1 MREMDNR
8 RLFVWMAACL
18 FLITIVTAVKNWF
31 APPIALPT
39 ETSASKPVSA
49 VDHQPHR
56 NQAVW
61 AWPLPGCALTPARL
75 LWPAI
80 PEAVHKALAEKGER
94 QRQERELE
102 ERKKLEE
109 EWARTPE
116 TTLTLGHAQSKLE
129 VVLSATTGNVKSIT
143 LNNYQGATFD
153 FARPDPQQPRLV
165 LVTDDDDGRLK
176 TLPPAERV
184 VRQSYR
190 VEVAG
195 VPLRWQ
201 AQPGATKERAEFVAD
216 VPERNVRLVK
226 TFQLRPDAYH
236 LQLGLRVE
244 LLDRSRPGEVVYEL
258 TGPHGVHVE
267 GTAWKQMAFRQAVV
281 GVVTPSD
288 VRRLIRHVDDP
299 AALDPKRNTKYVGA
313 ARVFHDPK
321 DDQVLQYAG
330 VMSQYFSALVVIPR
344 APDELPARCI
354 EKYVPTYAGDDA
366 QFSPPQAHLQG
377 KVAVRLISTPV
388 KLAAGSEP
396 VTQPFELFAGPNKV
410 LLLKYEPGVD
420 PALPDY
426 YADVVH
432 LRSLTEAPFYR
443 WTEAIGWTAIVNFCT
458 NLMHRLLEWLHAVLF
473 SYGLAIVAMT
483 MIVRLIMFPISRK
496 QAMISIEM
504 SRRMA
509 ALKPELDKIN
519 EKYKNDAQL
528 RGMAQMELFRKHNVN
543 PLQGCTGCLVMLL
556 QMPIFMGLYYA
567 LNESTHLRLEG
578 FLWMSNLA
586 APDMLLHWGN
596 WPIIGGL
603 ARWLR
608 LGDYF
613 HLLPIISIAVM
624 YWHQQKMMP
633 PALDEQQAMQQKM
646 MNYMM
651 IFMGYLFY
659 WVPSGLCLYFIISS
673 VWGMLERRYLP
684 KFQTPAPP
692 GPTPASG
699 ASPSLSGEANV
710 AKNSK
715 GHKDK
720 LKKGAGV
727 KAEASPS
734 MSKKVA
740 DLWQKLLK
748 EAEKRR

>member
-1 MREMDNR
+1 MREMENR
-8 RLFVWMAACL
+8 RLFAWMAACL
-18 FLITIVTAVKNWF
+18 LLITVVTAVKNWL

-39 ETSASKPVSA
+39 GTTASAPAA
-49 VDHQPHR
+49 VAGHQAHR
-56 NQAVW
+56 DQVAW
-61 AWPLPGCALTPARL
+61 AWPMPGAALIPGRI
-75 LWPAI
+75 LWPSF
-80 PEAVHKALAEKGER
+80 PEAVQKAFAEKAELHR
-94 QRQERELE
+94 RDREQT

-116 TTLTLGHAQSKLE
+116 ATLTLGHAKSKLE

-143 LNNYQGATFD
+143 LNSHQGASFD
-153 FARPDPQQPRLV
+153 FARPDPLQPRLV

-184 VRQSYR
+184 ARQSYR

-195 VPLRWQ
+195 VPLRWHL
-201 AQPGATKERAEFVAD
+201 QPGATAEQAEFSAE

-236 LQLGLRVE
+236 IQLRLRVE
-244 LLDRSRPGEVVYEL
+244 LLDRSQPGEVVYEL
-258 TGPHGVHVE
+258 TGPHGIHVE
-267 GTAWKQMAFRQAVV
+267 GTAWKQTAFRQAVV
-281 GVVTPSD
+281 GVVAPTD
-288 VRRLIRHVDDP
+288 VRRLMRHVDDP
-299 AALDPKRNTKYVGA
+299 AALDPNRNPKFVGA

-321 DDQVLQYAG
+321 DDQILQYAG
-330 VMSQYFSALVVIPR
+330 VMSQFFSALVVVPR
-344 APDELPARCI
+344 APDEIPARCI
-354 EKYVPTYAGDDA
+354 EKYIPSYAGDDFHFA
-366 QFSPPQAHLQG
+366 PPQAHLQG

-388 KLAAGSEP
+388 KLAAGTEP
-396 VTQPFELFAGPNKV
+396 VTQPYELFAGPNKV
-410 LLLKYEPGVD
+410 LLLKYEQGVD
-420 PALPDY
+420 PSLPDY

-458 NLMHRLLEWLHAVLF
+458 NLMHRLLEWLHTVLF

-483 MIVRLIMFPISRK
+483 VIVRLIMFPISRK

-556 QMPIFMGLYYA
+556 QMPVFMGLYYA

-596 WPIIGGL
+596 WPIIGSL

-608 LGDYF
+608 LGEYF

-684 KFQTPAPP
+684 KFQAATSS
-692 GPTPASG
+692 PASAG
-699 ASPSLSGEANV
+699 PGTSPPASSDSKSSRET
-710 AKNSK
+710 KNP
-715 GHKDK
+715 KDSR
-720 LKKGAGV
+720 KKGPANKPEAG
-727 KAEASPS
+727 PS